1 MTHSSKSFG
10 PELVLALSAALWGL
24 FWIPIRALENQGLE
38 PALVTSGQFV
48 IPSICL
54 IPFVLVR
61 LVRKQSLGFRH
72 FDSGLLIGAAF
83 ALYCV
88 SLLLTDVAR
97 ALILFYVMPA
107 WATLIEIF
115 LLKRRFTLFR
125 GLALLLSL
133 GGMIAM
139 LNIGT
144 SFRLSL
150 NSGDAMA
157 LSAGL
162 LMAFGVTRVRQ
173 FPESDVFSQVLA
185 FFFYGTIV
193 SILLLLIPATAPSTL
208 PDMDLLWQLLPWLV
222 LMGICYLIPIMWG
235 LYWGSRYVDPGRL
248 AILFQLEV
256 IIGIGSAALL
266 TDEPFGIREIIG
278 GFLVVSAGLIEVFSN
293 TQTMKTEPTMSTT
306 DNDLSTNGK

>member
-1 MTHSSKSFG
+1 M
-10 PELVLALSAALWGL
+10 VLAISAALWGL
-24 FWIPIRALENQGLE
+24 FWIPIRALEDQGLE
-38 PALVTSGQFV
+38 PALVTSSQFV
-48 IPSICL
+48 IPGICL
-54 IPFVLVR
+54 IPFALVR
-61 LVRKQSLGFRH
+61 LARKQSLGFQH
-72 FDSGLLIGAAF
+72 FDSGLLIGTAF

-88 SLLLTDVAR
+88 SVLLTDVAR

-133 GGMIAM
+133 GGMIAI
-139 LNIGT
+139 LNIDT

-157 LSAGL
+157 LAAGL
-162 LMAFGVTRVRQ
+162 FMAFGATRVRQ
-173 FPESDVFSQVLA
+173 LPESDVFSQVFA

-193 SILLLLIPATAPSTL
+193 SILLLLIPATAPSAM
-208 PDMDLLWQLLPWLV
+208 PDVDFLWRLFPWLI
-222 LMGICYLIPIMWG
+222 LMGTCYLIPIMWG
-235 LYWGSRYVDPGRL
+235 LYWGSRYVDPARL

-266 TDEPFGIREIIG
+266 TGEPFGIREMIG
-278 GFLVVSAGLIEVFSN
+278 GLLVVSAGLVEVFSN
-293 TQTMKTEPTMSTT
+293 TRTKTGPAMS
-306 DNDLSTNGK
+306 